1 MRHVKIYEN
10 FEEIGIEKDDLTI
23 KFLNRLLSNYF
34 VLFMKLWN
42 FHWNITGPKFNNV
55 HKHLNDLYDEFFD
68 EIDELSERIRSLN
81 GKPIS
86 SLKGYLEITELE
98 EYDDSKDT
106 PDAEEI
112 YEILLRDYEFLIR
125 EIRNFSSTDS
135 VDQGTLSF
143 LDAQIEKR
151 EKEAWMIRSQKK

>member
-55 HKHLNDLYDEFFD
+55 HKHLNDLYDEFFE
-68 EIDELSERIRSLN
+68 EIDEISERIRSLN

-112 YEILLRDYEFLIR
+112 YEILLRDYEFIIR
-125 EIRNFSSTDS
+125 EIRNFSSNEGI
-135 VDQGTLSF
+135 DQGTLAF
-143 LDAQIEKR
+143 LDGQIEKR
-151 EKEAWMIRSQKK
+151 EKEAWIIRSQKK